1 MMPAEGPD
9 SLRAAEATLCAGD
22 QGKFWEYRN
31 TLYTYYFRE
40 GLTAY
45 SAEELLKAAR
55 ELGLDME
62 AFTACL
68 ENEVKKPEVEANMQR
83 GQEAGV
89 TGTPTVFIN
98 GVEVPEGATAKT
110 YLAMVDAQLAQ

>member
-1 MMPAEGPD
+1 MPAEGPD

-45 SAEELLKAAR
+45 SAEELLKLAQ

-98 GVEVPEGATAKT
+98 GVEVPDRATLATYIAIIDGLLAK
-110 YLAMVDAQLAQ
+110 